1 MVVELLKVLSFL
13 LAVYA
18 IPVWALW
25 MWNKET
31 PNDSTT

>member
-18 IPVWALW
+18 VPVWALW
-25 MWNKET
+25 VWNKET
-31 PNDSTT
+31 K